1 MNSYKNYSDYRCH
14 DNSDKEPIFLLPIIA
29 GGGQTVHMSME
40 TSLMTPTEDDN
51 HSGGGW
57 EEQ

>member
-1 MNSYKNYSDYRCH
+1 MV
-14 DNSDKEPIFLLPIIA
+14 PLPIIA

-40 TSLMTPTEDDN
+40 TSLMNPTEDDN
-51 HSGGGW
+51 HHESSGGGW